1 MATSGTTAFNP
12 DLGELIEEAFERAG
26 LEVRSGYDLRS
37 ARRSL
42 NLMMSEWANKG
53 LNLWTV
59 TSGTI
64 SCVAG
69 QAEYN
74 LPTDCVDVIEHAIRT
89 AEGGQNT
96 DITLNRISVSTYAA
110 IPNKATTGRPYQVYV
125 KRELAPKVVLWP
137 VPDDTQTY
145 TLVYYY
151 IRRIQ
156 DTGSPVNLTMD
167 IPFRFY
173 NALVA
178 GLAYY
183 TALKHPEV
191 AERIDMLKGL
201 YDEAFAL
208 AAEEDRDRAS
218 VRLVP
223 FTGYQL

>member
-1 MATSGTTAFNP
+1 MATSGTTTFNP

-59 TSGTI
+59 TSGTFT
-64 SCVAG
+64 CVPG
-69 QAEYN
+69 QAEYS
-74 LPTDCVDVIEHAIRT
+74 LPTDCVDVIEHACRT

-110 IPNKATTGRPYQVYV
+110 IPNKSTQGRPYQIYV
-125 KRELAPKVVLWP
+125 ERQIAPKVVLWP
-137 VPDDTQTY
+137 VPDDSQTY
-145 TLVYYY
+145 TIVYYY

-156 DTGSPVNLTMD
+156 DSGSPVNLTMD

-218 VRLVP
+218 VRFVP
-223 FTGYQL
+223 FTGYQF